1 MTAPGGTC
9 KPVCGSVWLVG
20 GAQWSD
26 PADCLVYVVDL
37 GVPVLI
43 DCGAG
48 PGWPQIGRNIRAA
61 GFDPAAVHTLV
72 LTHCHVDHIGA
83 AAQLVAESGCTVAAH
98 ALDADAIQTG
108 DGEKTAALWYNLKLE
123 GVKVGRMMYG
133 PEETLSFPKGSLKL
147 IHTPGHTPGS
157 IVAVAELD
165 GQRVLFG
172 QDIHG
177 PFDPAFGSDI
187 QAWRQSMKELIELEA
202 DILCEGH
209 YGVFQPA
216 DRVRHFIER
225 HLAMHTR

>member
-1 MTAPGGTC
+1 
-9 KPVCGSVWLVG
+9 VG

-26 PADCLVYVVDL
+26 PADCLVYAVDL

-48 PGWPQIGRNIRAA
+48 PGWPQIRRNMQAA
-61 GFDPAAVHTLV
+61 GFDPASVHTLV

-83 AAQLVAESGCTVAAH
+83 AAELVAESGCTVAAH

-123 GVKVGRMMYG
+123 GTKVGRMMYS
-133 PEETLSFPKGSLKL
+133 PEETLSFPNGSLKL

-187 QAWRQSMKELIELEA
+187 QAWRQSMKKLIELEA

-209 YGVFQPA
+209 YGIFQPA

-225 HLAMHTR
+225 HLAMHSR